1 MTLGL
6 QLSESTEETAILP
19 KAIFNTQKTDYA
31 KTSLFLGEEPGLFDT
46 VNKQYPVIW
55 NLYKTMKSLDWDEVE
70 FDYSSCVAE
79 FKSLPNGKVQKMLK
93 SLAWQWEADSIASRA
108 ISHIVSLFNP
118 CSELWAAWQRVSDNE
133 VVHGATYSEIVR
145 TGVPVESSK
154 VLETILDITEA
165 MQRLKTV
172 GHHLALIRER
182 GLKFALG
189 LVPNDQ
195 ETYNAMFLFAFLMLC
210 MERVQFMA
218 SFAVTFALGEEDKF
232 MPICKAVQ
240 KIAQDEYEVHVDLDR
255 AVLNHELTTERGQ
268 TAYQQLKPLMEQIL
282 NEITQ
287 AELDYIPFVFAEG
300 EEGEDGL
307 EHLNMKSA
315 ENWVLFSATNVA
327 RPYKLDMVH
336 RQVESNPLHYMK
348 AWLNMSDNQPSP
360 MEEQNGQYKVNIM
373 TRDDEDEEFD
383 L

>member
-195 ETYNAMFLFAFLMLC
+195 ETYNAMFLFAFVMLC

-268 TAYQQLKPLMEQIL
+268 IAYQQLKPLMEQIL

-327 RPYKLDMVH
+327 RPYKLDMAH

>member
-1 MTLGL
+1 MSLGL
-6 QLSESTEETAILP
+6 QLSDLTDETPILP
-19 KAIFNTQKTDYA
+19 KAIFNTNKTDYA

-46 VNKQYPVIW
+46 VNKQYPAIW
-55 NLYKTMKSLDWDEVE
+55 SLYKTMKSLDWDEVE
-70 FDYSSCVAE
+70 FDYSSCLAE

-108 ISHIVSLFNP
+108 ISHVVSLFNP

-145 TGVPVESSK
+145 TGVPVDSSK
-154 VLETILDITEA
+154 VLDTILNITEA

-172 GHHLALIRER
+172 GHHLAKIRER

-268 TAYQQLKPLMEQIL
+268 IAYQQLKPVMEQIL

-327 RPYKLDMVH
+327 RPYKLDMAH